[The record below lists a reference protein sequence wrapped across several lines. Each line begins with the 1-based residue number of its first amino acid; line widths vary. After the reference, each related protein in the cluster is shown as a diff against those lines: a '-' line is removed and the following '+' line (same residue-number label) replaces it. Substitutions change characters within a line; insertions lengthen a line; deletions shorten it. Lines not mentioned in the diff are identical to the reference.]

1 MTRPTNPAL
10 VEKEARLQEAVA
22 AILSG
27 KHTGHSAAI
36 AFDVPRQTLYDRLEG
51 KPPRN
56 QAHEAD
62 QLFSHAEETEF
73 VRWIT
78 CFTIAAT
85 LLATRLCTNWHKK
98 SANGVPA
105 ESMKTECNWLN
116 MTISVNI
123 GSGGSCHVI
132 LNLKVLLHD
141 LLTQFESN
149 M

>member
-22 AILSG
+22 AVLSG

-36 AFDVPRQTLYDRLEG
+36 AFDVPRQTLYDRLKG

-62 QLFSHAEETEF
+62 QLFSHAEEKEL

-78 CFTIAAT
+78 CLTIAGHPPRHKT
-85 LLATRLCTNWHKK
+85 LYELAQKIRKRRT
-98 SANGVPA
+98 
-105 ESMKTECNWLN
+105 
-116 MTISVNI
+116 
-123 GSGGSCHVI
+123 SGINEDG
-132 LNLKVLLHD
+132 
-141 LLTQFESN
+141 